1 MSMKRA
7 LTALAAVLLLAGCG
21 ETGRIFGFERGGP
34 DEFTVVRNPPLS
46 VPPQATLRPPEENAV
61 RSNRDFSSDQAH
73 DSLLA
78 SGGDKAGSAGTLV
91 TDKGTAPYDG
101 GALPPRPEGGSSPW
115 YQTPQQ
121 QPQTAA
127 ADPSAPDAPGSV
139 QNSVVAGTYSQ
150 TATPPTPQYGTPG
163 IPTLYGAQSRPS
175 TGEAALAQR
184 VTTYYGVEPDIRRK
198 VDSDSARLALEQE
211 KFLHMVLFWQDPEPA
226 GTALDANAESR
237 RLRENDAL
245 GKPVNAGEAPVIARK
260 QSGISSLF

>member
-7 LTALAAVLLLAGCG
+7 IIFAAAALLLAGCG

-46 VPPQATLRPPEENAV
+46 VPPQATLRPPEENAA
-61 RSNRDFSSDQAH
+61 RSNRNLSSDQAH

-91 TDKGTAPYDG
+91 TDKGTAPYNG
-101 GALPPRPEGGSSPW
+101 GALPPRPEGGASPW

-121 QPQTAA
+121 QPQAAA
-127 ADPSAPDAPGSV
+127 ADPAAPGSA
-139 QNSVVAGTYSQ
+139 QNTVVAGTYPQ
-150 TATPPTPQYGTPG
+150 TATPPTPQYVTPG
-163 IPTLYGAQSRPS
+163 IPTLYGAQSQPS

-184 VTTYYGVEPDIRRK
+184 VTAYYGVEPDIRRK
-198 VDSDSARLALEQE
+198 VDSDSAQLALEQE
-211 KFLHMVLFWQDPEPA
+211 KFLHTLLFWQDPEPA